1 MWLIITVNIAI
12 LQWAHAQSLPTVPIN
27 NDYNAPP
34 MDYNAPPMD
43 YNAPPMDYNAPP
55 MEYNVPPIDYNAPPI
70 DYNDYNTLTTVP
82 IDYFNGKYNLNWTPE
97 YHCP

>member
-34 MDYNAPPMD
+34 MDYN
-43 YNAPPMDYNAPP
+43 
-55 MEYNVPPIDYNAPPI
+55 VPPIDYNAPPI

-82 IDYFNGKYNLNWTPE
+82 IDYFNGKYKLYWTPE

>member
-34 MDYNAPPMD
+34 MDYN
-43 YNAPPMDYNAPP
+43 
-55 MEYNVPPIDYNAPPI
+55 VPPIDYNAPPI

-82 IDYFNGKYNLNWTPE
+82 IDYFNGKYTL
-97 YHCP
+97 Y